1 MYDVLVFSVVQR
13 ALTDRTRHHS
23 KAQPYSPKHA
33 SALLC
38 PVFQDV
44 INEAV
49 GKASQEDEEAPGASK
64 DDEDDGASDASSV
77 LGLDGDAAPAP
88 PKRRQSG
95 KGPGSPARPSFGK
108 AKPSKKGGN
117 PPSSPAKVPLDQAQK
132 ALDLLKAVDAASV
145 WKGALR
151 DSDVNTRLKKMADAL
166 KLLEE
171 ASAACDGSPMQSK
184 LTELIDA
191 GNAAIAMV
199 PKIQDVLGKLRS
211 TKKVKALLEDQ
222 EFTDQMTDVI
232 SGPSMD
238 PETFQSVMTT
248 VASKAAAEAFE
259 FPLQFLCVNG

>member
-1 MYDVLVFSVVQR
+1 MYSYVLVFSVVQR
-13 ALTDRTRHHS
+13 ALTDRTRHHG
-23 KAQPYSPKHA
+23 KYSPRHA

-49 GKASQEDEEAPGASK
+49 GKASQEDEETLGATK
-64 DDEDDGASDASSV
+64 DDEEDGASDASSV
-77 LGLDGDAAPAP
+77 LGLDGVASPAP

-132 ALDLLKAVDAASV
+132 ALDLLKAVDA
-145 WKGALR
+145 
-151 DSDVNTRLKKMADAL
+151 
-166 KLLEE
+166 
-171 ASAACDGSPMQSK
+171 
-184 LTELIDA
+184 
-191 GNAAIAMV
+191 
-199 PKIQDVLGKLRS
+199 
-211 TKKVKALLEDQ
+211 EDE

-259 FPLQFLCVNG
+259 FPLQFLCVIGEDMGRGHWIDDCESVIISVVWQ